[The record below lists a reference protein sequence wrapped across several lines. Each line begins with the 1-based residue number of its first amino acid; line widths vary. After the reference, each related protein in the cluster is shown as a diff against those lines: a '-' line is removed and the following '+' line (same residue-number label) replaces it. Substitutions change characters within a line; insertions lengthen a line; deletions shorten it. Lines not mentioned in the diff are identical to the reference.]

1 MQTTLNIIEKKALQ
15 LSKKDRGFLA
25 EKLLRSIDD
34 NSLTE
39 IDELWVKEAEKRYN
53 NYLAGK
59 TKGIEGDKIFADIK
73 QELGD

>member
-25 EKLLRSIDD
+25 EKLLRSIGD

-73 QELGD
+73 QELGN

>member
-34 NSLTE
+34 NSLTK

-73 QELGD
+73 QELGN